1 MKRLAGLICAGAIL
15 LTGGSALAHH
25 SFALFDNDKIV
36 SVTGTVK
43 DFQWTNPHTWV
54 QLLVPDPKTGT
65 AVEWSIEG
73 GSTTNMIREG
83 GWTGH
88 ALKIGDKATIYY
100 HPMKD
105 GSSRGSLVN
114 ASVNGKM
121 ISPTKV
127 TVEASN

>member
-1 MKRLAGLICAGAIL
+1 MKRLVGLTCAGAL
-15 LTGGSALAHH
+15 LLMGGPALAHH

-36 SVTGTVK
+36 PVTGTIK

-54 QLLVPDPKTGT
+54 QLLAPDPTTGV

-73 GSTTNMIREG
+73 GSTTTMIREG
-83 GWTGH
+83 GWTGK
-88 ALKIGDKATIYY
+88 ALKVGDKATIYL

-105 GSSRGSLVN
+105 GSPRGSLVN

-121 ISPTKV
+121 ISQTKV
-127 TVEASN
+127 TVAAGK